1 LCFHPEVEVV
11 VMTVV
16 EEGIGGVSKV
26 GDETVVVAKRV
37 VETTHSMEV
46 DEHGDELEEET
57 ERSQVVEEG
66 TDRLRQ
72 SQAVVVVE
80 ETAASEPLY
89 VEQKQETS

>member
-1 LCFHPEVEVV
+1 MA

-16 EEGIGGVSKV
+16 VEGIGGISKV

-57 ERSQVVEEG
+57 ERSQVVEEV

-72 SQAVVVVE
+72 SQAVVV

-89 VEQKQETS
+89 VEQKQETP